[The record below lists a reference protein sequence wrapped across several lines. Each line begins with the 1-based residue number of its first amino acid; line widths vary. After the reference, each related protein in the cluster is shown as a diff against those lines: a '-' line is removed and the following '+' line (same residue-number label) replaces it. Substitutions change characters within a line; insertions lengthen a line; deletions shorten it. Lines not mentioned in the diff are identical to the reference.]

1 MTEEVL
7 FVYMRREQQCLRC
20 GARTRLRPMCLRLDS
35 RTYHVSWVCWFSIR
49 LLEVFP
55 QLFLGF
61 PKTNIS
67 LDLVQFYLQSPQLV
81 GLGYIC
87 PGLQ

>member
-1 MTEEVL
+1 MTEELL

-35 RTYHVSWVCWFSIR
+35 RIYHVSWVCWFSIR

-55 QLFLGF
+55 Q
-61 PKTNIS
+61 